1 MGKVTRIVLA
11 VVVAL
16 LVAVAWMSLY
26 VVQEGEQVVVTQ
38 FGRPVGSAIK
48 QAGLWWK
55 APWQRVYRF
64 EKRILRWDGDRNEI
78 PTKDKKFIWVD
89 TTARWRIVDPLKF
102 LESVRGSRRTAL
114 SRLDDLV
121 DGAVRDAVSS
131 HLLIEVVRTNKAPP
145 RPAAAGQEAGSGSVE
160 GELSSELYTAISKG
174 REEIQSEILKAAR
187 ATIREQYGIELVD
200 VLVKRINYIPEVAKT
215 VFDRMI
221 AEREKIAKRYRSEGA
236 GKAAEIHGERDRKLK
251 GITSEAYRKAQE
263 IMGEADAEA
272 TRIYAEA
279 YSAAPEFYS
288 FWRTLELAPTMIGGN
303 TRLVIDMDSDGRP
316 RRSGCRS
323 SCSSPRRWP
332 RGWRG

>member
-1 MGKVTRIVLA
+1 MGKVARIVL
-11 VVVAL
+11 VVLLAALVAL
-16 LVAVAWMSLY
+16 AWTSLY
-26 VVQEGEQVVVTQ
+26 IVQEGEQVVVTQ
-38 FGRPVGSAIK
+38 FGRPVGAAVHE
-48 QAGLWWK
+48 AGLRVK

-102 LESVRGSRRTAL
+102 LESVRGSYRTAL

-131 HLLIEVVRTNKAPP
+131 HLLIEVVRTNKAPA
-145 RPAAAGQEAGSGSVE
+145 RPAVEEQKTGSVD
-160 GELSSELYTAISKG
+160 GELSSELYSAISKG
-174 REEIQSEILKAAR
+174 REEIQAEILQAAR
-187 ATIREQYGIELVD
+187 KTIRDQYGIELVD
-200 VLVKRINYIPEVAKT
+200 VLIKRINYIPEVAKT

-236 GKAAEIHGERDRKLK
+236 GKAAEIDGERDRQLK

-272 TRIYAEA
+272 TRIYADA

-288 FWRTLELAPTMIGGN
+288 FWRTLELAPTVIGGN
-303 TRLVIDMDSDGRP
+303 TRLVMDMDSDLYRYLRKAGGP
-316 RRSGCRS
+316 
-323 SCSSPRRWP
+323 
-332 RGWRG
+332 